1 VGVVVELVSQ
11 VQQVPFRGFLIQARD
26 TNTDQ
31 PVGYF
36 TLPPAAQ
43 AKYLACNNNR
53 QVHET
58 DFFPVVF
65 PHLLLK
71 GVITQQADCCCN
83 C

>member
-1 VGVVVELVSQ
+1 VGVAVELVSQ
-11 VQQVPFRGFLIQARD
+11 VQRVPFRGFLIQARD

-36 TLPPAAQ
+36 TLPSAAQ

-53 QVHET
+53 QVHES

-65 PHLLLK
+65 PNFFLK
-71 GVITQQADCCCN
+71 GLFLN
-83 C
+83 KNS